1 MEFSRRHEGTY
12 DPSIAVL
19 RWTCGS
25 RHLCPGG
32 RAWTPAATQAVHYIQ
47 YSDMSDKSWL
57 RRRMENALSKALMR
71 AYKTVRVEPE
81 RFLIE
86 LRAAY
91 GLPVSSFQGM
101 YAVEPPVLDT
111 IAEQI
116 IHSSMKIAAAEGAG
130 FGLGGFLTIVPDFSI
145 LVGITLRTIQRLSLL
160 YGFEYNTDAETSE
173 LWIAAASAAG
183 VDVGRDLLEKSV
195 VNKLIPR
202 IIQRI
207 AAKASAEFVEKWAG
221 RLIPVVSSVIGATL
235 NYYFVR
241 GWGER
246 AHTHF
251 RQKHLEMRQKLQ
263 QQASL
268 AIVRSAT

>member
-1 MEFSRRHEGTY
+1 MH
-12 DPSIAVL
+12 
-19 RWTCGS
+19 
-25 RHLCPGG
+25 
-32 RAWTPAATQAVHYIQ
+32 
-47 YSDMSDKSWL
+47 DKSWL
-57 RRRMENALSKALMR
+57 RRRVEKAFTKALTR
-71 AYKTVRVEPE
+71 AYETVKVDPQ
-81 RFLIE
+81 RFLLE
-86 LRAAY
+86 LRAAH
-91 GLPVSSFQGM
+91 GLPVTSFQGM
-101 YAVEPPVLDT
+101 YTVEPPVLDT
-111 IAEQI
+111 VAEQI
-116 IHSSMKIAAAEGAG
+116 IRSAMKVAAAEGAG
-130 FGLGGFLTIVPDFSI
+130 FGLGGFITIIPDFSI
-145 LVGITLRTIQRLSLL
+145 LAAITLRTIQKLSLI